1 MNRTFEFVI
10 DQDSTAYTI
19 SDFLKLQGFSHR
31 NLVTLKKIPQSILL
45 NGTWAYTSALLKEG
59 DCLSVH
65 YEESDLDTSIVPV
78 NLPFQII
85 YEDADILVVNKAEN
99 MPIHPSINNYY
110 NTLANAVHYYYLSQN
125 TPFVF
130 RCINRLDRDT
140 SGLTIIAK
148 HSISAAQ
155 LSNMMI
161 QRQIKRT
168 YLAICCGENL
178 PESNTITA
186 PIGRLEGS
194 TIQRQVDFENGD
206 YAVTHYKKLDSKN
219 GLSLVSLQLETGR
232 THQIRVHM
240 QHIGHPIIGDFLYH
254 PENNQMSRQALHA
267 YQLEFPHPV
276 TKKQLTFQAPL
287 PTDMSVFFQE
297 PGTL

>member
-1 MNRTFEFVI
+1 
-10 DQDSTAYTI
+10 
-19 SDFLKLQGFSHR
+19 
-31 NLVTLKKIPQSILL
+31 
-45 NGTWAYTSALLKEG
+45 
-59 DCLSVH
+59 
-65 YEESDLDTSIVPV
+65 
-78 NLPFQII
+78 
-85 YEDADILVVNKAEN
+85 
-99 MPIHPSINNYY
+99 
-110 NTLANAVHYYYLSQN
+110 
-125 TPFVF
+125 
-130 RCINRLDRDT
+130 
-140 SGLTIIAK
+140 
-148 HSISAAQ
+148 
-155 LSNMMI
+155 MMI

-168 YLAICCGENL
+168 YLAICSGENL